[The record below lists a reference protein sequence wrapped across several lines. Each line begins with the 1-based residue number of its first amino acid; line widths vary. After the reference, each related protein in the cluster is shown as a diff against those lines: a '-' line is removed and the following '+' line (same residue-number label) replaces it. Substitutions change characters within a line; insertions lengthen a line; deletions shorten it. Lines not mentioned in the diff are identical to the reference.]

1 MLQLPQAACNG
12 AELLRAVVG
21 CGRRALPTHHRALH
35 RYPQGPLW
43 RGGRARRL
51 CQLALPVAARAGA
64 AGRFASA
71 FGGGGA
77 HRRPEVG
84 GAQWIP
90 AREAPHPRGRAA
102 LAVHLAGAAGAVR
115 ARARRA
121 APRVPAA
128 GRLYAR
134 SLPLPG
140 AGVASGRHTRRRQG
154 ADLAADAPPGQ
165 IPRLC
170 AATVQGRHRE
180 QGFGPGR
187 VQLSGG
193 GGHLFRRP
201 AYCGRR
207 LAQSP
212 GTDLQLRRRVRA
224 RVWSEGPRRRT
235 VRHAGR
241 RDHRHGWG
249 GAGLARRRA
258 HCGD

>member
-1 MLQLPQAACNG
+1 MDPGARCRPRASARAVASVRARERNRHRATSSTVDLDQQLPTSCT
-12 AELLRAVVG
+12 RSAVR
-21 CGRRALPTHHRALH
+21 GRPTTISLPRTS
-35 RYPQGPLW
+35 
-43 RGGRARRL
+43 
-51 CQLALPVAARAGA
+51 LP
-64 AGRFASA
+64 A
-71 FGGGGA
+71 FGSL
-77 HRRPEVG
+77 
-84 GAQWIP
+84 Q